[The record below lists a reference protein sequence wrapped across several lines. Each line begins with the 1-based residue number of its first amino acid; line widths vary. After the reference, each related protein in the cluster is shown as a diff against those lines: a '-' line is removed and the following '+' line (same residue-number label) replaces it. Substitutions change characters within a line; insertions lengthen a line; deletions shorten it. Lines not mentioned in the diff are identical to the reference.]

1 MSYPTFCTERLLKS
15 NRLALAWTLWLQ
27 DAALLTVVGD
37 DARECCDLG
46 EVPLCPFESSKN
58 NRYRIHPYTDMEESR
73 EKKLEAH
80 FWPGVVSMFQLL
92 KLKTLQSKTAV
103 VWWHLRS
110 WFWSGLFRHLKCP
123 RRMESLQW
131 RWRVANY
138 RSWEWLPVS
147 GPHKVQFNDWSNEM
161 EREINSDSL
170 GHDFWV
176 WLKFYF
182 QSCTLHSFNYLHSQ
196 GRKWMSVT
204 WLCDQHLWR
213 LQDVLPALKKL
224 NSTRWR
230 RQQKTSGTY
239 LRQKLAAYPQSV
251 FPDQICKAACPGTGA
266 QRCLRGQRVV
276 QMWRSMRKCT
286 SPRRNQNNSSVLP
299 LLFVSFAE
307 MIFFSRTGRLSSFW
321 LRKWLF
327 ILQPAAVAHNMICG
341 VGIWWRVDVICCW
354 LAWSIWVGF
363 TLTVL
368 FITFC
373 FKSRMLCP

>member
-1 MSYPTFCTERLLKS
+1 MPGSLYCTLRTRRLGLKPIKRNGTLSEPWLSCLCKTWMETWIDFCKCHNLCIGHFALLNDCWNLTAWRLLGLFGSRTQPYSQLSVTTPANAVTSVKCHCVRS
-15 NRLALAWTLWLQ
+15 NPAKRIDTIYRYGRKQ
-27 DAALLTVVGD
+27 
-37 DARECCDLG
+37 REETGSCLMA
-46 EVPLCPFESSKN
+46 
-58 NRYRIHPYTDMEESR
+58 T
-73 EKKLEAH
+73 LEA
-80 FWPGVVSMFQLL
+80 
-92 KLKTLQSKTAV
+92 KKIAIED
-103 VWWHLRS
+103 R
-110 WFWSGLFRHLKCP
+110 SGLMAPQELVLKRTLSAP
-123 RRMESLQW
+123 EMPKEDGIAAVTVAV
-131 RWRVANY
+131 VANY

-204 WLCDQHLWR
+204 WLCDHHLWR

-230 RQQKTSGTY
+230 RQQKTSGTC

-276 QMWRSMRKCT
+276 QMWRSMRKRT
-286 SPRRNQNNSSVLP
+286 SPRRNQGDSPVLP

-307 MIFFSRTGRLSSFW
+307 MIFFIGLAGYPVF
-321 LRKWLF
+321 
-327 ILQPAAVAHNMICG
+327 VA
-341 VGIWWRVDVICCW
+341 
-354 LAWSIWVGF
+354 
-363 TLTVL
+363 
-368 FITFC
+368 
-373 FKSRMLCP
+373 